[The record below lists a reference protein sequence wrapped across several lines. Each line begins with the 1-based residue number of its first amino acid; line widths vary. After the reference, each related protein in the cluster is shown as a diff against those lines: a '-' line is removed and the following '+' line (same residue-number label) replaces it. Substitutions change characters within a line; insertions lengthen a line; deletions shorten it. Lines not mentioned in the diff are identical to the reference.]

1 MSKLQKTRT
10 EINNEFNR
18 INKREIEKFECLSND
33 MESICNRI
41 YKYEDILQKY
51 DKENNKI
58 KNEIKQYLNHFNSK
72 IDVLFINEKLIHN
85 IELITIREEINKIIK
100 ALNLQNESINN
111 KIKENQK
118 NPNEMIDLI
127 KTLNILENKLNDI
140 NDKYSNLINK
150 LQKNQDMIEV
160 KLIMDELSS
169 KVESS
174 YLFDLIEKI
183 KNNNNNILSEK
194 NDLKEKNDE
203 NYMKEINSLKNDL
216 NNQSNACILKF
227 NTIKESIL
235 KSKSEIKDD
244 IIQELKQSSEIRKL
258 ENSIIIS
265 TNFK

>member
-127 KTLNILENKLNDI
+127 KKLNIMENKLND
-140 NDKYSNLINK
+140 
-150 LQKNQDMIEV
+150 
-160 KLIMDELSS
+160 
-169 KVESS
+169 
-174 YLFDLIEKI
+174 
-183 KNNNNNILSEK
+183 
-194 NDLKEKNDE
+194 
-203 NYMKEINSLKNDL
+203 
-216 NNQSNACILKF
+216 
-227 NTIKESIL
+227 
-235 KSKSEIKDD
+235 
-244 IIQELKQSSEIRKL
+244 
-258 ENSIIIS
+258 
-265 TNFK
+265 